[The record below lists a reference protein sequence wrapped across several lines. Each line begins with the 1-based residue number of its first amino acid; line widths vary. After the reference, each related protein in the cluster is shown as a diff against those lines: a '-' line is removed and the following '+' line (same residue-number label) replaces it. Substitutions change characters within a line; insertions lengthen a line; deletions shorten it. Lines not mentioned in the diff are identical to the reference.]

1 MSFPAELSEEDRA
14 YREETRHWQTGETG
28 YSLIQGTR
36 PQTPAYALT
45 DSPTGL
51 AAWIAEKLYVRTD
64 RHGDLEPPVDIDWL
78 LTNITLYWVTGAIN
92 SSFWP
97 YYAVRHEPWPI
108 PLTRSSTPTAY
119 ASFPREIRHPPRS
132 FAEQVFN
139 VQRWTEMP
147 RGGHFAALE
156 APELLAA
163 DVATFLP
170 RAARALTAEPARG
183 KNGARS
189 RGSRRRRS
197 FVPSERRP
205 ALVTRA
211 PSGRRR
217 RNACGSLH
225 RCARRRHPS
234 SPERR

>member
-1 MSFPAELSEEDRA
+1 LDLPFPAELTEEDRA
-14 YREETRHWQTGETG
+14 YQAEIQHWQTEETG

-51 AAWIAEKLYVRTD
+51 AAWIAEKFYAWTHHD
-64 RHGDLEPPVDIDWL
+64 GDLEGSVDLDSL

-97 YYAVRHEPWPI
+97 YYAVRHERWPV
-108 PLTRSSTPTAY
+108 PLRPSSTPTAY
-119 ASFPREIRHPPRS
+119 ASFPGEIRHPPRS

-139 VQRWTEMP
+139 IQRWTEMP

-163 DVATFLP
+163 DLTAFF
-170 RAARALTAEPARG
+170 RALRG
-183 KNGARS
+183 R
-189 RGSRRRRS
+189 
-197 FVPSERRP
+197 
-205 ALVTRA
+205 
-211 PSGRRR
+211 
-217 RNACGSLH
+217 
-225 RCARRRHPS
+225 
-234 SPERR
+234 